1 MGPRRKKHKLPGL
14 FNFLSG
20 YSLGF
25 LAWVAGL
32 HCLEVSV
39 QGNLILSGR
48 KLRKHL
54 FKLFLWTTEVI
65 LLYHVLGWYRG
76 WILQATTFEIEM
88 AFLVKSVVFLY
99 VKVFWPRVFPEIL
112 PGLHVFLCPQC
123 FQRQTF
129 RFQPV
134 SFRLGFFVT
143 YLCRYC
149 SCLVD
154 GWGKQIFFPVSWVPG
169 QMAPAVLKLLGPVA
183 LTLLAAIFA
192 SLRILEAL

>member
-1 MGPRRKKHKLPGL
+1 MNPRPKKNKLLRLIG
-14 FNFLSG
+14 FLG
-20 YSLGF
+20 VYSLGIF
-25 LAWVAGL
+25 AWVAGL
-32 HCLEVSV
+32 HCLETDA
-39 QGNLILSGR
+39 QGKPTLSGR

-54 FKLFLWTTEVI
+54 FKLFLWTVEVI

-99 VKVFWPRVFPEIL
+99 IKVFWPRIFPEIL

-123 FQRQTF
+123 FQKQTF
-129 RFQPV
+129 RFQPA
-134 SFRLGFFVT
+134 SFRFGFWVT

-154 GWGKQIFFPVSWVPG
+154 GWGRQIFYPASVVPG
-169 QMAPAVLKLLGPVA
+169 QWMPLGIKLLGPVV
-183 LTLLAAIFA
+183 LTLFAALFT
-192 SLRILEAL
+192 SLKILEAF

>member
-1 MGPRRKKHKLPGL
+1 MGTRGKKNKAANLL
-14 FNFLSG
+14 KFLVG

-25 LAWVAGL
+25 VAWVTGL
-32 HCLEVSV
+32 HCLEED
-39 QGNLILSGR
+39 GKGGLTLSGR
-48 KLRKHL
+48 KLSRHL
-54 FKLFLWTTEVI
+54 FKLFLWTVEVI
-65 LLYHVLGWYRG
+65 LLYHVLSWYRG

-112 PGLHVFLCPQC
+112 PGLHVFFCPQC

-129 RFQPV
+129 RFLPV
-134 SFRLGFFVT
+134 SFRYGFFVT

-154 GWGKQIFFPVSWVPG
+154 GWGKQIFYPLSVPVHR
-169 QMAPAVLKLLGPVA
+169 ATPAVMKLLGPVV
-183 LTLLAAIFA
+183 LTLLAASFV
-192 SLRILEAL
+192 SLKVLETL